1 MDLSLR
7 GSARTL
13 FRPIAIIGTAC
24 IALVALSSVGVA
36 NGAVTTDSLLK
47 ATKAAIGSQPGVRVT
62 FVANSASSSS
72 SEKIVADVGTA
83 IGAETVSQGSS
94 HLAIRLTPTYG
105 YVSGNASGFTS
116 ILGLTSAQATKIGT
130 RWVSWKAST
139 AQYSSL
145 KSGLTISAVVAL
157 LPKAKGTAVS
167 SKVSNGTT
175 VYVLKW
181 TDAATSSTPQLSV
194 LLTVS
199 AGSSPLPLVQ
209 TVTASGGR
217 KATTTL
223 SRWGE
228 QILVNAPP
236 AASTIAS
243 SKIG

>member
-7 GSARTL
+7 GSHRVFL
-13 FRPIAIIGTAC
+13 RPITIFGTVS
-24 IALVALSSVGVA
+24 IALVALSGAAVSS
-36 NGAVTTDSLLK
+36 GAVTTDSLLQ
-47 ATKAAIGSQPGVRVT
+47 ATKAAIDTQPGVRVT
-62 FVANSASSSS
+62 FVANSGSPSPA
-72 SEKIVADVGTA
+72 EKIVADVGTKS
-83 IGAETVSQGSS
+83 GNETVSQGSS
-94 HLAIRLTPTYG
+94 HITIRLTPTYA
-105 YVSGNASGFTS
+105 YVSGNSSGFIN
-116 ILGLTSAQATKIGT
+116 ILGLSSAQATRIGT
-130 RWVSWKAST
+130 HWVSWKAST
-139 AQYSSL
+139 TQYSSF

-175 VYVLKW
+175 VYVLRW

-223 SRWGE
+223 SQWGE
-228 QILVNAPP
+228 QVLVSAPP
-236 AASTIAS
+236 AASTMAS

>member
-7 GSARTL
+7 GTVRT
-13 FRPIAIIGTAC
+13 FIRPIAILGTASM
-24 IALVALSSVGVA
+24 ALVTLSSAAVA
-36 NGAVTTDSLLK
+36 SGAVTTDSLLQ
-47 ATKAAIGSQPGVRVT
+47 ATKVAIANQPGVRVT
-62 FVANSASSSS
+62 FLANSASSSS
-72 SEKIVADVGTA
+72 SEKIVADVGTTS
-83 IGAETVSQGSS
+83 GAETVSQGSS
-94 HLAIRLTPTYG
+94 HLAIRLTPSYG
-105 YVSGNASGFTS
+105 YVSGNSSGFTN
-116 ILGLTSAQATKIGT
+116 ILGLTAAQATQIGT

-167 SKVSNGTT
+167 SKVSNGIA

-199 AGSSPLPLVQ
+199 TGNSPLPLVQ

-223 SRWGE
+223 SKWGE
-228 QILVNAPP
+228 QILVSAPP

-243 SKIG
+243 AKIG